1 MQYTYLVF
9 TGSYSQPIR
18 LGTGE
23 IVPGNGDGVTVF
35 GMGKDGG
42 LHKLHA
48 ENTPNP
54 TYLALSADGRFL
66 YAVNELKEYHEEASS
81 SVSAFALDRETGHLT
96 FLNRQMTGGESACFL
111 RVSPDGRHLLVSN
124 YSGGSHCCL
133 PILPDGSLGKMTCF
147 FQHTG
152 SGAVPGRQDEPHVHQ
167 SVPDPSGTRVLVS
180 DLGTDEVFV
189 YGADW
194 EHGWLIPGAAPTIR
208 TQPGFGPRQMV
219 FNGRGD
225 RIYLIAEL
233 QNAVNTY
240 DYDASSGA
248 ARLLQTVS
256 TLPDGCKTPSTAACV
271 KLHPSGRLLFAS
283 NRGHDS
289 LAIYQVLADGTLKE
303 SRIHL
308 LGGKTPRDFDIT
320 PDGAQLL
327 CALQD
332 SDELILFDID
342 SETGALSEVSRTP
355 CRSAT
360 FALFMGA
367 QA

>member
-1 MQYTYLVF
+1 MKYKHLVLI
-9 TGSYSQPIR
+9 GSYSQPIQ

-23 IVPGNGDGVTVF
+23 IVPGNGEGITVF
-35 GMGKDGG
+35 DMDNGGG
-42 LHKLHA
+42 LTILHT
-48 ENTPNP
+48 EHTPNP

-66 YAVNELKEYHEEASS
+66 YAVNELKEYRQEASS
-81 SVSAFALDRETGHLT
+81 TVSSFALNWETGKLT
-96 FLNRQMTGGESACFL
+96 FSNRQMTGGENTCFL
-111 RVSPDGRHLLVSN
+111 CISQDGRHLLVSN

-133 PILPDGSLGKMTCF
+133 PILPDGSLGKITCF
-147 FQHTG
+147 FQHAG
-152 SGAVPGRQDEPHVHQ
+152 SGTVPGRQDEPHVHQ
-167 SVPDPSGTRVLVS
+167 SIPDCSGTRVLVA
-180 DLGTDEVFV
+180 DLGTDEVAV

-194 EHGWLIPGAAPTIR
+194 TYGWLIPNAAAPIR
-208 TQPGFGPRQMV
+208 TQPGFGPRQMI

-225 RIYLIAEL
+225 RIYLIGEL

-240 DYDASSGA
+240 AYDATCGV

-271 KLHPSGRLLFAS
+271 KLHPSGALLYAS

-289 LAIYQVLADGTLKE
+289 LVVYRVLADGTLE
-303 SRIHL
+303 ASGIHP

-320 PDGAQLL
+320 PDGTQLL

-332 SDELILFDID
+332 SDELVLFDID
-342 SETGALSEVSRTP
+342 PDMGTLSEVSRTP

-360 FALFMGA
+360 CVLFADA

>member
-1 MQYTYLVF
+1 MQYQYLVLI
-9 TGSYSQPIR
+9 GSYSQPIK
-18 LGTGE
+18 LGTGD
-23 IVPGNGDGVTVF
+23 IVPGNGDGITVF
-35 GMGKDGG
+35 GMDKSGG
-42 LHKLHA
+42 LTKLHT
-48 ENTPNP
+48 ERTPNP

-81 SVSAFALDRETGHLT
+81 SVSAFALDRETGKLT

-124 YSGGSHCCL
+124 FSGGSHCCL
-133 PILPDGSLGKMTCF
+133 PILPDGSLGRMSCF

-152 SGAVPGRQDEPHVHQ
+152 SGPVPGRQDEPHVHQ
-167 SVPDPSGTRVLVS
+167 SIPDPSGTRVLVA
-180 DLGTDEVFV
+180 DLGTDEVCI

-194 EHGWLIPGAAPTIR
+194 EHGWLIPNAAAIR
-208 TQPGFGPRQMV
+208 TQPGFGPRQMI
-219 FNGRGD
+219 FNLNGD
-225 RIYLIAEL
+225 RIYLLAEL

-240 DYDASSGA
+240 AYDTSSGA

-256 TLPDGCKTPSTAACV
+256 TLPDGCTTKNTAACV
-271 KLHPSGRLLFAS
+271 KLHPNGHLLYAS

-289 LAIYQVLADGTLKE
+289 LAIYKVLSDGTLE
-303 SRIHL
+303 TIGIHP
-308 LGGKTPRDFDIT
+308 LGGKTPRDFDIA
-320 PDGAQLL
+320 PDGTQLL

-332 SDELILFDID
+332 SDELILFHID
-342 SETGALSEVSRTP
+342 ADTGALTEVSRTP

-360 FALFMGA
+360 FALFLDA